1 MPNYKASPEARLEDK
16 LVSALLSTKARRD
29 DVTKILIDLLASQ
42 IANYK
47 PIDRTDVWIAAVDE
61 LDKMVELFSAA
72 ADSEYIM
79 N

>member
-1 MPNYKASPEARLEDK
+1 MPNHKASPEARLEDK
-16 LVSALLSTKARRD
+16 LVSALLTTKARRD

-42 IANYK
+42 IANYS
-47 PIDRTDVWIAAVDE
+47 PLDRTDVWIAAVDE
-61 LDKMVELFSAA
+61 LDDMVELFSAA

>member
-16 LVSALLSTKARRD
+16 LVSALLTTKARRD

-42 IANYK
+42 IASYS
-47 PIDRTDVWIAAVDE
+47 PLDRTDVWIAAVDE
-61 LDKMVELFSAA
+61 LDDMVELFSAA